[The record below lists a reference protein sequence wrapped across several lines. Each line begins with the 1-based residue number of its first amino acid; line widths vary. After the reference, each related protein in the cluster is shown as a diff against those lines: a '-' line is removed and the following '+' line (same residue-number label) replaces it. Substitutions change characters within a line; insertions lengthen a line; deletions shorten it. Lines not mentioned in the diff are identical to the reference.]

1 MLAGG
6 ILFFLTLPMALLWAR
21 AVVEGILESVVPLE
35 DFLDEVEKAGLTGL
49 LTWLMAA
56 GSVLA
61 VGAIVGAY
69 MILSDR
75 PAASPAMILIGVV
88 GSAVSLGY
96 LGWFYGLLG
105 CVAGFLVALGGV
117 LAIPRP
123 LPGERLSAYGAAGR
137 GR

>member
-6 ILFFLTLPMALLWAR
+6 ILFFLTLVMALLWAR
-21 AVVEGILESVVPLE
+21 AVVEGILGGVVPLE
-35 DFLDEVEKAGLTGL
+35 DLLDEVEEAGLTGL

-56 GSVLA
+56 GSVLG

-69 MILSDR
+69 MLLSDR
-75 PAASPAMILIGVV
+75 PAASFPMVLIGIV
-88 GSAVSLGY
+88 GGAVSLVY
-96 LGWFYGLLG
+96 LGWLYGLLG